1 LEDMQIVKLY
11 WDRDPAAITQTA
23 EKYGRYCAAIA
34 NNILEN
40 PEDAKECVNDT
51 YLQAW
56 NAMPPH
62 RPRLLS
68 TFLGKITRN
77 LSLNRCE
84 KNRAE
89 KRGGRETAAVLDELR
104 ECVAGTT
111 DVEQE
116 ITYKELVDTINTFL
130 KMLSPQKRSIFVCRY
145 WYCDSI
151 SSIARQHRMKETAV
165 SMLLH
170 RLRAK
175 LYQYLSE
182 RGFV

>member
-1 LEDMQIVKLY
+1 
-11 WDRDPAAITQTA
+11 
-23 EKYGRYCAAIA
+23 
-34 NNILEN
+34 
-40 PEDAKECVNDT
+40 
-51 YLQAW
+51 
-56 NAMPPH
+56 
-62 RPRLLS
+62 
-68 TFLGKITRN
+68 